1 MSRSFVPYPFEA
13 REYAARVPATASG
26 IEHVPT
32 AVIVGAGPVGLAV
45 ALGLANQGVG
55 CVVLEA
61 DSTVCIGSRAICI
74 SRRSLEIIDQLDAL
88 PAFLSKGLPW
98 TGGRSFYRDTP
109 VLHFTMPHDEA
120 QRLPP
125 MINIQQYYIEQFLL
139 DACEARADFIDIRWQ
154 SRVTDIEHGPD
165 GVRLKVST
173 PAGEYRLHTPWLV
186 GCDGARSVVREAAG
200 LKLRGTSYEG
210 RYVIADVLCPTT
222 RPVERLAWFDPP
234 SNPGSTILMHRQPD
248 DIWRI
253 DYQLRDDEDPD
264 VAARPEN
271 VIPRIEA
278 HLNMIGERAD
288 WSPIWISLYRANALT
303 ADRYVQGRCLLAG
316 DAAHLVPIFG
326 VRGANSGFED
336 AHGLAWR
343 LAWVIKGL
351 AAPSLLED
359 YSRERVQAAH
369 DNLRAGMKSTEFM
382 SPPTFAYELMRTAV
396 LSLARKHEWV
406 RPLINPR
413 QTQAAAYAQDAS
425 RLPAQE
431 RKFTAGPAP
440 GTALAEGTLLI
451 GGAKDR
457 ERLADATL
465 IAGETTGRRLQGGS
479 TPPTGRAGRQP
490 LADSMALVGEAAG
503 LRPGHLSELLSPRF
517 TLLLFCDAPPP
528 PALMELA
535 GAMDEAGIPWRLV
548 PVFSRAY
555 DFDGVHGVD
564 ERGKL
569 ARAYGAVAL
578 SAYLVRPDGHVL
590 ARWRCADAAE
600 IRSMI
605 RRELQHE

>member
-1 MSRSFVPYPFEA
+1 MIPERLGLTSREIGAPRRCGYHVVTLSRAFVPYPFKA
-13 REYAARVPATASG
+13 REYAARVPDTAG
-26 IEHVPT
+26 VEHVPT
-32 AVIVGAGPVGLAV
+32 AIIVGAGPVGLSV

-74 SRRSLEIIDQLDAL
+74 SRRSLEIIDQLGAL

-109 VLHFTMPHDEA
+109 VLHFTMPHDQG

-139 DACEARADFIDIRWQ
+139 DACEARADLIDIRWQ
-154 SRVTDIEHGPD
+154 SRATDIEQGPD
-165 GVRLKVST
+165 GVRLRVQT
-173 PAGEYRLHTPWLV
+173 PAGEYRLHTAWLI

-200 LKLRGTSYEG
+200 LKLQGTSYEG

-253 DYQLRDDEDPD
+253 DYQLRNDEDPEA
-264 VAARPEN
+264 AARPEN
-271 VIPRIEA
+271 VIPRLEA

-343 LAWVIKGL
+343 LAWVIEGL

-359 YSRERVQAAH
+359 YSRERVQAAR

-396 LSLARKHEWV
+396 LSLAPKHEWI

-413 QTQAAAYAQDAS
+413 QTQASTYLQDPS
-425 RLPAQE
+425 RLPGQE
-431 RKFTAGPAP
+431 REFSAGPTP
-440 GTALAEGTLLI
+440 GATPAEATLII
-451 GGAKDR
+451 GGA
-457 ERLADATL
+457 
-465 IAGETTGRRLQGGS
+465 TGR
-479 TPPTGRAGRQP
+479 
-490 LADSMALVGEAAG
+490 
-503 LRPGHLSELLSPRF
+503 RPGHLSELLGPRF
-517 TLLLFCDAPPP
+517 TLLLFCDAAPP
-528 PALMELA
+528 PALLELA
-535 GAMDEAGIPWRLV
+535 GTMNDAGIPWRLV
-548 PVFSRAY
+548 PLFSRAR
-555 DFDGVHGVD
+555 DFDGVHGID
-564 ERGKL
+564 EYGRL
-569 ARAYGAVAL
+569 THAYGAVAL
-578 SAYLVRPDGHVL
+578 SAYLIRPDGHVL
-590 ARWRCADAAE
+590 ARWRRADAAE

-605 RRELQHE
+605 RRELRHE